1 MYKSVVYK
9 GEELLGEV
17 EIYAQEQQQ
26 EEEVNRNKRR
36 TVIDETV
43 KEIRI
48 SHFSQASER
57 CPPLAVLHTITSMGV
72 CLKMEESTASSSTKI
87 SSQRESPLRLLHTSC
102 IQENKTAVMH
112 LGGEELHLV
121 AMPSRSNERKH
132 PCFWGFNVASGLYDS
147 CLVMLNLRCLGI
159 VFDLDETLIV
169 ANTMRSFE
177 DKIEALQ
184 KKISTEVDQQR
195 ILAMLSEVK
204 RYQDDKIILKQYVEN
219 DQVIENGK
227 VIKTQLEVVP
237 ALSDNHQPLVR
248 PLIRLPE
255 KNIIFT
261 RINPQ
266 IRDTSVLVRLRPAWE
281 DLRSYLTAR
290 GRKRFEVYVCTM
302 AERDYALEM
311 WRLLDPESNLINS
324 NELRDRIVCVSS
336 GSRKSLLN
344 VFQDGICHPK
354 MALVIDDRMN
364 VWDEKDQSRVHVVP
378 AFAPYYAP
386 QAEANN
392 AVPILCVARNVACNV
407 RGGFFK
413 EFDEGL
419 LQKIPDV
426 AYEDDISNIPSPPD
440 VSNYL
445 VSEDDASAANG
456 NRDPPSF
463 DGMTDAEVERR
474 LKETVSASSTIP
486 SPISSTVSSLDPRLL
501 QSLQYAVASSSS
513 LMASQQPMPASQTST
528 IPYPN
533 TQFPQVAPLV
543 KQLGQVVHPE
553 PSLQSS
559 PAREEGEVPESELD
573 PDTRRRL
580 LILQHG
586 QDSRENAPSE
596 SPFPARPS
604 AQVSA
609 AHVQSRGSWV
619 PVEEEMSPR
628 QLNRTPR
635 EFPLDSDPMNIEK
648 HQTHHP
654 SFFPKVENN
663 IPSDRMIHENQR
675 LPKEA
680 PYRNDRMRLNH
691 STPNYHSFQEET
703 PLNRSSSN
711 RDLDLESERAFAI
724 AETPVDI
731 LQEIAMKCET
741 KVQFRPAL
749 VASRDLQFSIEAW
762 FAGEKVGAGTGKTR
776 REAQRQAAEGSIKK
790 LAGIYMSRAKPDS
803 GAMHG
808 DSTAS
813 EPSRLL
819 DPRLEGSKKSSGSV
833 TALKEFCMVEGLG
846 VNFLAQTPLSANSK
860 PGEEVHAQ
868 VEIDGQLRCRLL
880 KRPLE
885 SLRTMFGQFTPKR
898 QGSLRPMQGMPHK
911 RLKQEFPRVL
921 QRLPSSARYHK
932 NAPPV
937 P

>member
-9 GEELLGEV
+9 GDELLGEV

-26 EEEVNRNKRR
+26 EEEENKNKKKR
-36 TVIDETV
+36 VIDEIV

-57 CPPLAVLHTITSMGV
+57 CPPLAVLHTITSIGV
-72 CLKMEESTASSSTKI
+72 CFKMEESTSSTTKI
-87 SSQRESPLRLLHTSC
+87 SQQESPLHLLHSSC

-121 AMPSRSNERKH
+121 AMPSRSNERQH
-132 PCFWGFNVASGLYDS
+132 PCFWGFSVAPGLYDS

-177 DKIEALQ
+177 DRIDALQ
-184 KKISTEVDQQR
+184 RKISTEVDPQR
-195 ILAMLSEVK
+195 ILGMLSEVK
-204 RYQDDKIILKQYVEN
+204 RYQDDKNILKQYVEN
-219 DQVIENGK
+219 DQVVENGK
-227 VIKTQLEVVP
+227 VIKTQSEVVP
-237 ALSDNHQPLVR
+237 ALSDNHQPMVR
-248 PLIRLPE
+248 PLIRLQE
-255 KNIIFT
+255 KNIILT

-324 NELRDRIVCVSS
+324 KELLDRIVCVKS
-336 GSRKSLLN
+336 GLRKSLFN

-354 MALVIDDRMN
+354 MALVIDDRLK
-364 VWDEKDQSRVHVVP
+364 VWDERDQSRVHVVP

-386 QAEANN
+386 QAEVNN
-392 AVPILCVARNVACNV
+392 AVPVLCVARNVACNV

-419 LQKIPDV
+419 LQKIPEV
-426 AYEDDISNIPSPPD
+426 AYEDDTNNIPSPPD

-445 VSEDDASAANG
+445 VSEDDASAVNG
-456 NRDPPSF
+456 NRDQLSL
-463 DGMTDAEVERR
+463 DGMADSEVERQ
-474 LKETVSASSTIP
+474 LKEAVSASSAILSTIP
-486 SPISSTVSSLDPRLL
+486 STVSSLDPRLL
-501 QSLQYAVASSSS
+501 QSLQYTIASSSS
-513 LMASQQPMPASQTST
+513 SMPTSQPSMLASQQPMPALQPPKPPSQLSMT
-528 IPYPN
+528 PFPN
-533 TQFPQVAPLV
+533 TQFPQVAPSV
-543 KQLGQVVHPE
+543 KQVGQVVPPE

-586 QDSRENAPSE
+586 HDSRDNAPSE

-604 AQVSA
+604 TQVSA
-609 AHVQSRGSWV
+609 PRVQSVGSWV

-635 EFPLDSDPMNIEK
+635 EFPLDSDSMNIEK
-648 HQTHHP
+648 HRPHHP
-654 SFFPKVENN
+654 SFFHKVESN
-663 IPSDRMIHENQR
+663 ILSERMIHENQR

-680 PYRNDRMRLNH
+680 TYRDDRMKLNH
-691 STPNYHSFQEET
+691 STSNYPSFQGEES
-703 PLNRSSSN
+703 PLSRSSSN
-711 RDLDLESERAFAI
+711 RDLDLESERAFSST
-724 AETPVDI
+724 ETPVEV
-731 LQEIAMKCET
+731 LQEIAMKCGT
-741 KVQFRPAL
+741 KVEFRPAL
-749 VASRDLQFSIEAW
+749 IATSDLQFSIETW
-762 FAGEKVGAGTGKTR
+762 FVGEKVGEGTGKTR

-790 LAGIYMSRAKPDS
+790 LAGMYMSRVKPES
-803 GAMHG
+803 GPMLG
-808 DSTAS
+808 DSSRYPSANDNGFLGDMNSFGNQPLLKDENITYSATS

-819 DPRLEGSKKSSGSV
+819 DQRLEGSKKSMGSV
-833 TALKEFCMVEGLG
+833 TALKEFCMTEGLG
-846 VNFLAQTPLSANSK
+846 VNFLAQTPLSTNSI

-868 VEIDGQLRCRLL
+868 VCI
-880 KRPLE
+880 
-885 SLRTMFGQFTPKR
+885 
-898 QGSLRPMQGMPHK
+898 
-911 RLKQEFPRVL
+911 
-921 QRLPSSARYHK
+921 
-932 NAPPV
+932 
-937 P
+937 